1 MRVQPWMV
9 ESLGRRVALTR
20 RVDGFPPGRTGVLI
34 SLQSGAERDSKEPYA
49 TVAFDP
55 LDTSY
60 EENVPLDAMRPI
72 VDKR

>member
-1 MRVQPWMV
+1 MKVQPWMV

-20 RVDGFPPGRTGVLI
+20 RVQGFPPGRTGVLI
-34 SLQSGAERDSKEPYA
+34 SLQSGHERIVREAYA

-60 EENVPLDAMRPI
+60 EENVPLDAMRP
-72 VDKR
+72 VADKR

>member
-1 MRVQPWMV
+1 MKVQSWMV

-20 RVDGFPPGRTGVLI
+20 RVEGFPPGRTGVLI
-34 SLQSGAERDSKEPYA
+34 SLQSGFERTSREAYA

-55 LDTSY
+55 LDASY
-60 EENVPLDAMRPI
+60 EENIPLDAMRPV